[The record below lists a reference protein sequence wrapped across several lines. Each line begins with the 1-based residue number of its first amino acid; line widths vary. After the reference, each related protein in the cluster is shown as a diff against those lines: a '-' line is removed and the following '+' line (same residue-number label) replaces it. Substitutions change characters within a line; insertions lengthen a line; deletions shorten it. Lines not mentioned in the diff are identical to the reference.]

1 MHGQELRG
9 LSRTQLVVVTVLVL
23 VLAAAAVYLIIHH
36 KPKAPTG
43 APATTSVNELNAYS
57 SPNFVMYPVNANTI
71 IINNYGENITLRIPT
86 GKIVAMNTVALQVLI
101 DIGAGNHVVG
111 VEGYATKLPWL
122 FGNYS
127 NLPAVSSGMWSI
139 NYEEIVNLK
148 PDIVITW
155 SYILPQ
161 VRQKLQAFNI
171 PAIAWGPTDNLTSF
185 IYFLGL
191 ITNHTDKATHLIN
204 WLSGLKREL
213 KTYQSQINQH
223 PRAYIIFAWDYSPWF
238 VAGNN
243 SDPYRVAVLAGLQP
257 CFNKSMQVQPESVL
271 QCNPSVIIVT
281 TWYLNPHSPNAT
293 TYCEGIINSVR
304 SNPVLNQ
311 TAAVKEGNIIVIPG
325 YLTEGP
331 PGYITALYID
341 SVLWPNVVRV
351 NATELLNQYFSEFL
365 TTAEPGGTW
374 FCSG

>member
-1 MHGQELRG
+1 
-9 LSRTQLVVVTVLVL
+9 LVVAAVLVL
-23 VLAAAAVYLIIHH
+23 VLAAAAAYLIIHH

-43 APATTSVNELNAYS
+43 APATTSVNESNAYS

-111 VEGYATKLPWL
+111 VEGYATELPWL

-271 QCNPSVIIVT
+271 RCNPSVIIVT
-281 TWYLNPHSPNAT
+281 TWDLNPHSPNAT

-304 SNPVLNQ
+304 NNLVLNQ
-311 TAAVKEGNIIVIPG
+311 TAAVREGHIIVIPG

-331 PGYITALYID
+331 PGYIAALYID

>member
-1 MHGQELRG
+1 M
-9 LSRTQLVVVTVLVL
+9 VVAAVL
-23 VLAAAAVYLIIHH
+23 VLALAVAAAYLIIHH
-36 KPKAPTG
+36 KPKAPTS
-43 APATTSVNELNAYS
+43 APATTSVNELIAYS

-127 NLPAVSSGMWSI
+127 NLPALSSGMWSI

-171 PAIAWGPTDNLTSF
+171 PAIAWGSTDNLTSL

-191 ITNHTDKATHLIN
+191 ITNRTDRAIRLIN
-204 WLSGLKREL
+204 WMNRLEQEL
-213 KTYQSQINQH
+213 KMYQSQVNQH
-223 PRAYIIFAWDYSPWF
+223 PRTYIIFDWEYSPWYT
-238 VAGNN
+238 AGSSSN
-243 SDPYRVAVLAGLQP
+243 PYWAAVLAGLRP

-271 QCNPSVIIVT
+271 QCNPDVIVVT
-281 TWYLNPHSPNAT
+281 TWYLNPHSLNAT
-293 TYCEGIINSVR
+293 AYCRSIISSVR
-304 SNPVLNQ
+304 NNPVLNQ
-311 TAAVKEGNIIVIPG
+311 TAAVREGRIVVIPG
-325 YLTEGP
+325 YLTQGP
-331 PGYITALYID
+331 LRYITALYID

-365 TTAEPGGTW
+365 STAEPGGTW

>member
-23 VLAAAAVYLIIHH
+23 VLAAAAAYLIIHH
-36 KPKAPTG
+36 KPKAPTS
-43 APATTSVNELNAYS
+43 APVTTSVNELNAYS

-86 GKIVAMNTVALQVLI
+86 DKIVAMNTVALQVLI
-101 DIGAGNHVVG
+101 DIGAGNYVVG
-111 VEGYATKLPWL
+111 VEGYATELPWL

-171 PAIAWGPTDNLTSF
+171 PAIAWGPTDNLTSL

-191 ITNHTDKATHLIN
+191 ITNHTDKAMQLIN
-204 WLSGLKREL
+204 WLSGLKLEL
-213 KTYQSQINQH
+213 KTYQS
-223 PRAYIIFAWDYSPWF
+223 
-238 VAGNN
+238 
-243 SDPYRVAVLAGLQP
+243 
-257 CFNKSMQVQPESVL
+257 
-271 QCNPSVIIVT
+271 
-281 TWYLNPHSPNAT
+281 
-293 TYCEGIINSVR
+293 
-304 SNPVLNQ
+304 
-311 TAAVKEGNIIVIPG
+311 
-325 YLTEGP
+325 
-331 PGYITALYID
+331 
-341 SVLWPNVVRV
+341 
-351 NATELLNQYFSEFL
+351 
-365 TTAEPGGTW
+365 
-374 FCSG
+374 

>member
-1 MHGQELRG
+1 
-9 LSRTQLVVVTVLVL
+9 VVVTVLVL
-23 VLAAAAVYLIIHH
+23 VLAAAAAYLITYH

-43 APATTSVNELNAYS
+43 APAVTGVYELSMYS

-71 IINNYGENITLRIPT
+71 IINNYGENITLRIPV
-86 GKIVAMNTVALQVLI
+86 KRIVAMNTVALQVLI
-101 DIGAGNHVVG
+101 DIGAGNYIVG
-111 VEGYATKLPWL
+111 IEGWVKERPWL
-122 FGNYS
+122 YGNYS
-127 NLPAVSSGMWSI
+127 NLPAVISGLWSV

-155 SYILPQ
+155 DYILPQ
-161 VRQKLQAFNI
+161 VRQKLRDFNI
-171 PAIAWGPTDNLTSF
+171 PVIAWGPTDNLTSF

-191 ITNHTDKATHLIN
+191 ITNRTDRAIRLIN
-204 WLSGLKREL
+204 WMNRLEQEL

-223 PRAYIIFAWDYSPWF
+223 PRTYIIFSWGYSPWY
-238 VAGNN
+238 VAGNGT
-243 SDPYRVAVLAGLQP
+243 DPYWAAVLAGLQP

-281 TWYLNPHSPNAT
+281 TWYLNPYSPNAT

-311 TAAVKEGNIIVIPG
+311 TAAVREGHIIVIHG
-325 YLTEGP
+325 RLTEGP
-331 PGYITALYID
+331 PRYIIALYID

-351 NATELLNQYFSEFL
+351 NATRLLNQYFSEFL

>member
-1 MHGQELRG
+1 MI
-9 LSRTQLVVVTVLVL
+9 VTVLVL
-23 VLAAAAVYLIIHH
+23 VLAAAAAYLIIHH
-36 KPKAPTG
+36 KPKAPTTV
-43 APATTSVNELNAYS
+43 PATTSISELSAYS
-57 SPNFVMYPVNANTI
+57 SPNFIMYPVNANTI
-71 IINNYGENITLRIPT
+71 IINNYGENITLRIPV
-86 GKIVAMNTVALQVLI
+86 KRIVTPNTVALQVLI
-101 DIGAGNHVVG
+101 DIGAGNYVAGIEDWV
-111 VEGYATKLPWL
+111 KDLPWL
-122 FGNYS
+122 YGNYT
-127 NLPAVSSGMWSI
+127 NLPAVVSGLWSVD
-139 NYEEIVNLK
+139 YEEIVNLK

-155 SYILPQ
+155 DYILPQ
-161 VRQKLQAFNI
+161 VRQKLQTFNI
-171 PAIAWGPTDNLTSF
+171 PVIAWGPTDNLTSL

-191 ITNHTDKATHLIN
+191 ITNHTDKAMQLIN
-204 WLSGLKREL
+204 WLSGLKQEL

-223 PRAYIIFAWDYSPWF
+223 PRTYIIFDWEYSPWYT
-238 VAGNN
+238 AG
-243 SDPYRVAVLAGLQP
+243 SDTDPYWAAVLAGLQP

-311 TAAVKEGNIIVIPG
+311 TTAVREGHIIVIPG

-331 PGYITALYID
+331 PGYIAALYID